1 MIGGYES
8 QTDYYPQWHQPY
20 NYVTQLPYGTIGLPD
35 ADSQSTYW
43 GGADSGISGGSSGA
57 GSPAAST
64 PPLVI
69 EEIGIKDGG
78 SVYTGGVA
86 DYTGN
91 QNAASCQ
98 QLYASGVHYS
108 QHSLQQHEAQLQEVE
123 LRRQE
128 QREIDFATSPSGAPM
143 LQHQIDGMITSSGNP
158 AHRQLSLHQHHH
170 LHAGIREPVVR
181 PKRRNTA
188 NKKERRRTQSIN
200 NAFAD
205 LRDCIPNVPADT
217 KLSKIKTLRLAASY
231 IGYLMA
237 VLESDEGEEPQTFR
251 AEILSNG
258 RRTKAQQHLTETCNQ
273 NVMNYVNEEIS
284 KGKGRTGWP
293 QHMWALELKQESTTS
308 PGTTITSSI
317 SVQSINHM
325 Q

>member
-1 MIGGYES
+1 MMLGSYEA
-8 QTDYYPQWHQPY
+8 QPDYYPQWHQPY
-20 NYVTQLPYGTIGLPD
+20 NYVTQLPYGPLNMPD

-43 GGADSGISGGSSGA
+43 GADSGISGGSSGA
-57 GSPAAST
+57 GSPTAST
-64 PPLVI
+64 PPLI
-69 EEIGIKDGG
+69 EEIGVQEP
-78 SVYTGGVA
+78 SYSPLQQYPQTSM
-86 DYTGN
+86 N
-91 QNAASCQ
+91 Q
-98 QLYASGVHYS
+98 HYS
-108 QHSLQQHEAQLQEVE
+108 NLTYPPQQDVPHHHFHHHHNHHNHHQQNHRRDSDYSTVSSINQVDGSLQQH
-123 LRRQE
+123 LRQGVR
-128 QREIDFATSPSGAPM
+128 DSGV
-143 LQHQIDGMITSSGNP
+143 
-158 AHRQLSLHQHHH
+158 
-170 LHAGIREPVVR
+170 VVR

-258 RRTKAQQHLTETCNQ
+258 RRNKTVQANQ
-273 NVMNYVNEEIS
+273 NESYLHQTGVGTEESS
-284 KGKGRTGWP
+284 KSKGRTGWP
-293 QHMWALELKQESTTS
+293 QHMWALELKQESPTN
-308 PGTTITSSI
+308 
-317 SVQSINHM
+317 QM

>member
-1 MIGGYES
+1 MLGGYEA
-8 QTDYYPQWHQPY
+8 QADYYPQWHQPY
-20 NYVTQLPYGTIGLPD
+20 DYITQLPYGPINIPD

-43 GGADSGISGGSSGA
+43 GGADSGISGSSSGA

-64 PPLVI
+64 PPPII
-69 EEIGIKDGG
+69 EEIGVQE
-78 SVYTGGVA
+78 SVYSSPVQH
-86 DYTGN
+86 YPPSVHQQYN
-91 QNAASCQ
+91 IHYQ
-98 QLYASGVHYS
+98 QLQQPQPLPHHPTPPELNQKNRPSNEYPPNTLHQMNVVGNPPHY
-108 QHSLQQHEAQLQEVE
+108 QMNLQQHLASRVE
-123 LRRQE
+123 N
-128 QREIDFATSPSGAPM
+128 G
-143 LQHQIDGMITSSGNP
+143 
-158 AHRQLSLHQHHH
+158 
-170 LHAGIREPVVR
+170 VVIR

-237 VLESDEGEEPQTFR
+237 VLDSEEGEEPQTFR

-258 RRTKAQQHLTETCNQ
+258 RRNKSQQMTNEMCQSMENYPTEE
-273 NVMNYVNEEIS
+273 VS

-293 QHMWALELKQESTTS
+293 QHMWALELKQETPSTNTPTATS
-308 PGTTITSSI
+308 VG
-317 SVQSINHM
+317 QL